1 MARTS
6 KIFQPHGQ
14 FIAIWWL
21 VGFAITAIV
30 IGLGDFGLPLWITP
44 ICILWALTAG
54 LPTLLALI
62 ATAAVVTVFGEFIPP
77 AGLVICVT
85 VLSFGA
91 HCAAFYFLM
100 RLRKNW
106 RTR

>member
-1 MARTS
+1 
-6 KIFQPHGQ
+6 
-14 FIAIWWL
+14 
-21 VGFAITAIV
+21 
-30 IGLGDFGLPLWITP
+30 
-44 ICILWALTAG
+44 

-91 HCAAFYFLM
+91 HYAAFHFLI